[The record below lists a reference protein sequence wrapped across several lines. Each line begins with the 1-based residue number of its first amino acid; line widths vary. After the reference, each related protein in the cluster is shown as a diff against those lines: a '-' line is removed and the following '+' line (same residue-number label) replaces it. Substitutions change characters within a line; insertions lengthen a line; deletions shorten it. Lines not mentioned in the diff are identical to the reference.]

1 MSEVTEKRQRSLE
14 ELVTTE
20 DYLSEIALIMDLGSQ
35 LQGSTEVIVS
45 ILEDTIKLLVKGIKE
60 KEKYKMKVSKRWRRR
75 QGLFSKIRDTLI
87 ERQETKR
94 LKQKLKKEKLIK
106 ELESY
111 RNKVEADIDPQSEDK
126 QVVDCNSSSL
136 AVKSSTDVSIE
147 DNGSETEVLEF

>member
-35 LQGSTEVIVS
+35 LQGATEVIVS
-45 ILEDTIKLLVKGIKE
+45 ILEDTINLLAKGVKE

-94 LKQKLKKEKLIK
+94 LKQELKKEKLKK

-111 RNKVEADIDPQSEDK
+111 RNKVEADEDSQSKEIQDA
-126 QVVDCNSSSL
+126 DCNSSSL
-136 AVKSSTDVSIE
+136 VVKSSTEVSVE

>member
-35 LQGSTEVIVS
+35 LQGATEVIVS

-60 KEKYKMKVSKRWRRR
+60 KEKYKMKVSKRWRRK

-94 LKQKLKKEKLIK
+94 LKQELKKEKLIK

-111 RNKVEADIDPQSEDK
+111 RNKIEADEDSQSEEIQDA
-126 QVVDCNSSSL
+126 DCNSSSL
-136 AVKSSTDVSIE
+136 VVKSSTDVSVE